1 MLFSQYGKQYGCTAA
16 RQATPVFGLIGP
28 MLRVSAILNRWVPI
42 TTAGNGGYVGVVL
55 RDLFSAFHAS
65 GGKGTVFER
74 LSFSEVGVVSGL
86 PFWLKSNLLGR
97 R

>member
-1 MLFSQYGKQYGCTAA
+1 VLFSQYGKQYGCTAA
-16 RQATPVFGLIGP
+16 RQATSVFGLIGP

-86 PFWLKSNLLGR
+86 PFWLKNNLLRGR
-97 R
+97 